1 MDYTRFKKL
10 KIKHD
15 KSNLII
21 EKGFIIDIRSKKI
34 NDRNYVVYPIA
45 ETQVHYYI
53 VCPYCGEIHLHGVQG
68 GKGARQPHCNIE
80 NNGIYTIK

>member
-21 EKGFIIDIRSKKI
+21 ENGFLIDIRSKKI

-45 ETQVHYYI
+45 SP
-53 VCPYCGEIHLHGVQG
+53 CS
-68 GKGARQPHCNIE
+68 
-80 NNGIYTIK
+80 